1 MQVNII
7 RTVEVELQ
15 NKISDLRISLDF
27 ETGARNTNR
36 KRTEEVRKKLAK
48 MAGTPET
55 TPPLLTEDAMSKLVI
70 SDLEFRYCLILED
83 DHRIAV
89 LEWQ

>member
-15 NKISDLRISLDF
+15 NKISDLKISLDF

-36 KRTEEVRKKLAK
+36 KRAEEVRRKLAS
-48 MAGTPET
+48 MAGTPEG
-55 TPPLLTEDAMSKLVI
+55 PPLLTEEEMSKLVI
-70 SDLEFRYCLILED
+70 SDLEFRCI
-83 DHRIAV
+83 
-89 LEWQ
+89 